1 MEKIRCPYLPPFA
14 PIVAGLGGDPGRAGD
29 GGDVPQAPRFGP
41 IQPQPLHCHQLE
53 EGLLA
58 HIQLFLSTVSAEF
71 KGYREMLR
79 RNLNLPDV
87 TIQIQEDFIAGG
99 VPTLDKLD
107 LYIRECDAVIH
118 LVGDGL
124 GSLAKPRSLAY
135 VNEHYPDL
143 ASRLPPLG
151 GFLAADGPSLSYTQ
165 WEAWLALLHGRKLLI
180 CVPTPEAPREEGFTC
195 DPQHQVLQQEHLARL
210 RGFEVYPE
218 VSFRSIDHLTWQ
230 IQSSLFLELRTAAG
244 QIRRPT
250 TLPYA
255 PLGDLLK
262 GRDDDLQK
270 LQQLLGPIPEN
281 AATPSTAVAL
291 IGMGGVGKTRLA
303 IEHAWRNAA
312 RHSAVLFAQAS
323 TPEALYRTLAAL
335 AAVLDLPAK
344 DATEEAVQRQ
354 AVIGW
359 LGSHP
364 GWLLI
369 LDGIDSKAAAQAVEA
384 LLPQISGGQV
394 LFTTRLS
401 KWSAAVQRLPLE
413 VLSIEAAA
421 AFLLERT
428 ASGRR
433 DEPDDPVMA
442 RVLAQDLDGLAL
454 ALEQAG
460 AYIDERAI
468 TFTRYRKDWQVRRE
482 RVLSWFDPQLMQYP
496 QSVATTWLTSFQEL
510 SANAQTLLRRLAWLS
525 PDPIPESLL
534 GVDVPPNDGD
544 TAEPIEAME
553 ALVELDR
560 YSLVSRSRQSDS
572 FLLHRLVQ
580 EVGRQGQL
588 KDPATSQLEPALRW
602 LDAAFQGDPQ
612 DVRSWPMLDPLAAH
626 VHAVAGFADGA
637 GLADHT
643 AQLMS
648 AQGLLLWS
656 KGRYAEAEP
665 LLRRALAIDEAAYGP
680 VHPDVARDLNN
691 LARLLKD
698 MNGTNR
704 LAEAEPLIRRALAID
719 EAAYGPKHPDVA
731 RDLSTLVSLLQNTNR
746 LAEAEPLMR
755 RALAIDEAAYG
766 TEHPKVATALGNL
779 ASLLQNMNRLAEA
792 EPLIR
797 RALAIDEAAY
807 GPDHPSVA
815 YPLNNLSTLMYS
827 TNRLA
832 EAEPLL
838 RRALAINEGDYGP
851 DHPIVAYPLNNLAIL
866 LQATNRLTEAEPLMR
881 RTLAIDEAAY
891 GTEHPKVATALGNL
905 ASLLQ
910 NMNRLAEA
918 EPLLSRALA
927 IDEAAYGTEHPKVA
941 TALGNLASLLL
952 NMNRLAEAEP
962 LLSRALAI
970 DEAAY
975 GTEHPEVAT
984 ALGNLASLLLNMN
997 RLAEAEP
1004 LLRRTLAI
1012 AEAAYGPE
1020 HPDAATALNNLA
1032 TLLKDT
1038 NRLEEA
1044 EPLLRRTLAIAEAA
1058 YGPEHPDAATALNNL
1073 ATLLKDTNRLEE
1085 AEPLLRRTLA
1095 IAEAAYGPEHPA
1107 VATALQNL
1115 AMLLKD
1121 TNRSAE
1127 AEPLMRRAL
1136 AIDESAFDP
1145 DHPDG
1150 ASAVSNLM
1158 ALLVT
1163 NRLAEAEPLLPH
1175 VVEFFEVAYG
1185 PDNPTVATA
1194 LNNLAQLLQ
1203 AMICLAEAE
1212 TLLTR
1217 ALAIDETA
1225 YGHDHPDVAIALN
1238 NLAEGA
1244 SLVLRALENAEA
1256 PYGPNRPDVV
1266 TALNELAAL
1275 QAKNRLAEAEHLVRS
1290 VVEIFEAVFG
1300 PYSDMATAL
1309 NNQAQLPKATIRPW
1323 WKWRPWRKRSP

>member
-1 MEKIRCPYLPPFA
+1 MVCNP
-14 PIVAGLGGDPGRAGD
+14 GGAGD
-29 GGDVPQAPRFGP
+29 GGDHTQVPARRCN
-41 IQPQPLHCHQLE
+41 QPYLLHCHHLE

-71 KGYREMLR
+71 KGYREVLR

-107 LYIRECDAVIH
+107 LYIRECDAVIQ
-118 LVGDGL
+118 LVGDGV

-135 VNEHYPDL
+135 LNDHYPDL
-143 ASRLPPLG
+143 ASRLPPLS

-180 CVPTPEAPREEGFTC
+180 CVPTPEAPREEGFAC
-195 DPQHQVLQQEHLARL
+195 DPQQQDLQKEHLARL
-210 RGFEVYPE
+210 RGFEAYPE
-218 VSFRSIDHLTWQ
+218 VSFRSIDHLTCQ

-262 GRDDDLQK
+262 GRDDDLQT
-270 LQQLLGPIPEN
+270 LQQQLGPIPQH
-281 AATPSTAVAL
+281 AATASTALAL

-312 RHSAVLFAQAS
+312 RHSAVLFAAAS
-323 TPEALYRTLAAL
+323 SPEALNRTLAGL
-335 AAVLDLPAK
+335 AAVLDLPEK

-354 AVIGW
+354 AVIHW

-369 LDGIDSKAAAQAVEA
+369 LDGIDGKAAAQAVEA

-413 VLSIEAAA
+413 VLSIEAAT

-428 ASGRR
+428 AGNRR
-433 DEPDDPVMA
+433 DEPDDPAMA
-442 RVLAQDLDGLAL
+442 RELAQDLDGLAL

-460 AYIDERAI
+460 AYIDERGI
-468 TFTRYRKDWQVRRE
+468 TFSRYRKDWQERRE
-482 RVLSWFDPQLMQYP
+482 KVLSWFDPQLMQYP
-496 QSVATTWLTSFQEL
+496 ASVATTWLTSFQQL
-510 SANAQTLLRRLAWLS
+510 SADAQTLLRRLAWLS
-525 PDPIPESLL
+525 PEPIPESLL
-534 GVDVPPNDGD
+534 EVAVPAKDGD
-544 TAEPIEAME
+544 TAEPIEALDG
-553 ALVELDR
+553 LVELDR
-560 YSLVSRSRQSDS
+560 YSLVSRSRESDS

-580 EVGRQGQL
+580 EVARQGQL

-602 LDAAFQGDPQ
+602 LNAAFHGDAQ
-612 DVRSWPMLDPLAAH
+612 DVRTWPVLDPLAAH
-626 VHAVAGFADGA
+626 VMAVVGFADGA
-637 GLADHT
+637 GLADLT

-648 AQGLLLWS
+648 ALGLLLWS
-656 KGRYAEAEP
+656 KGGYAEAEP

-691 LARLLKD
+691 LAWLLKD
-698 MNGTNR
+698 MDGTNR
-704 LAEAEPLIRRALAID
+704 LAEAESLIRRALAID
-719 EAAYGPKHPDVA
+719 EAAYGPEHPDVA
-731 RDLSTLVSLLQNTNR
+731 RDLSTLAALLDKTNR

-755 RALAIDEAAYG
+755 RALAIFEAAYG
-766 TEHPKVATALGNL
+766 PEHPKVATALGYL
-779 ASLLQNMNRLAEA
+779 ASLLHDTNRLAEA
-792 EPLIR
+792 EPLKR

-815 YPLNNLSTLMYS
+815 YALNNLATLMYSTNRLAEAELLQRRALAIAEAAYGPYFPAVATALNNLAILLQDTNRLAEAEPLQRRALAIAEAAYGTDHPAVATSLNNLATLMYS

-838 RRALAINEGDYGP
+838 LRTLAIAEAAYGT
-851 DHPIVAYPLNNLAIL
+851 DHPDVAIKLNNLAQL
-866 LQATNRLTEAEPLMR
+866 LQATNR
-881 RTLAIDEAAY
+881 
-891 GTEHPKVATALGNL
+891 
-905 ASLLQ
+905 Q
-910 NMNRLAEA
+910 AEA
-918 EPLLSRALA
+918 V
-927 IDEAAYGTEHPKVA
+927 T
-941 TALGNLASLLL
+941 
-952 NMNRLAEAEP
+952 
-962 LLSRALAI
+962 
-970 DEAAY
+970 
-975 GTEHPEVAT
+975 
-984 ALGNLASLLLNMN
+984 
-997 RLAEAEP
+997 

-1012 AEAAYGPE
+1012 AEAAYGTD
-1020 HPDAATALNNLA
+1020 HPDVAIKLSNLA
-1032 TLLKDT
+1032 QLLLAT
-1038 NRLEEA
+1038 NRLAEA
-1044 EPLLRRTLAIAEAA
+1044 EPLLLRTLAIAEAA
-1058 YGPEHPDAATALNNL
+1058 YGTDHPEVASALNNV
-1073 ATLLKDTNRLEE
+1073 ASLLQDTNRMAE
-1085 AEPLLRRTLA
+1085 AEPLLRRSLA
-1095 IAEAAYGPEHPA
+1095 IAEAAYGPDHPDVASALNNVASLLQDTNRLAEAEPLLRRVLAIAEAAYGTNHPA

-1121 TNRSAE
+1121 TNRSTE
-1127 AEPLMRRAL
+1127 AVPLMSRAL

-1150 ASAVSNLM
+1150 ANAVSNLM

-1163 NRLAEAEPLLPH
+1163 NRLAEAEPLMPH

-1225 YGHDHPDVAIALN
+1225 YGPDHPDVAIALN
-1238 NLAEGA
+1238 KLAELLQA
-1244 SLVLRALENAEA
+1244 TDDLVKAMSLLRRALANAEA
-1256 PYGPNRPDVV
+1256 AYGPDHPDVV

-1275 QAKNRLAEAEHLVRS
+1275 QAKNRLAEAEHLMRS
-1290 VVEIFEAVFG
+1290 VVEIFENVFG
-1300 PYSDMATAL
+1300 PAPDLATAL
-1309 NNQAQLPKATIRPW
+1309 NNQALLPKATSRPW
-1323 WKWRPWRKRSP
+1323 WKWSPWRKRSP